1 MKRAGS
7 LWAIVFFCMILSGLA
22 PARESAGQTCA
33 VFPANN
39 IWNSPVDKLPLD
51 PHSAAYIATIGANGT
66 VHPDFGSGDW
76 PPGSDSPI
84 GIPYITV
91 PGTQPKVEVSFDY
104 ADESDPG
111 PYPIPANAPI
121 EGGPDSTGDR
131 HVLVIDINN
140 CILYELFSA
149 YPQAGGTWTAGS
161 GAIFN
166 LTSNALRPAGWTS
179 ADAAG
184 LPIFP
189 GLARYDEVASG
200 EISHALR
207 FTAPQTRKA
216 YVWPARH
223 YASSLTGTKYPP
235 MGQRFRLK
243 AGFDITGFSPQ
254 NQVILKALKRYGMM
268 LADNGSAWYIS
279 GVPDPRWNND
289 DLHDL
294 DGVRGSDFEAVNV
307 SSLMIGPNSAAA
319 KPSK

>member
-7 LWAIVFFCMILSGLA
+7 AWVIVFFCMVLSGLA
-22 PARESAGQTCA
+22 LTVESAGQTCG

-39 IWNSPVDKLPLD
+39 VWNSPVDKLPLD
-51 PHSAAYIATIGANGT
+51 PHSATYIATIGAKGT

-76 PPGSDSPI
+76 PLNSDSPI

-91 PGTQPKVEVSFDY
+91 PGTQPEVEISFDY

-121 EGGPDSTGDR
+121 EGGPQSNGDR

-166 LTSNALRPAGWTS
+166 LQSNALRPAGWTS

-200 EISHALR
+200 EINHALR

-243 AGFDITGFSPQ
+243 AGFDISGFSPQ

-294 DGVRGSDFEAVNV
+294 DLVRGSDFEAVNV